1 MPPKITSERAEASR
15 RYYVK
20 NRERIL
26 KMNRSRREGINTADR
41 LRRKDTNQL
50 VKEIKENSPCTD
62 CGKTYNWYVMD
73 FDHLDS
79 STKVMNIARMVSSGY
94 SWEAI
99 ETEISKCEIVCS
111 NCHRERTYK
120 RRST

>member
-50 VKEIKENSPCTD
+50 VKEIKENSSCTD